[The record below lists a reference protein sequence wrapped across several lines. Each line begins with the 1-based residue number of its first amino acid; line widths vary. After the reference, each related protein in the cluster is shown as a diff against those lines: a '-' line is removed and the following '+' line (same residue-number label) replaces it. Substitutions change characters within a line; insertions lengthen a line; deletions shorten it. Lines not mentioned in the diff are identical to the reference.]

1 MANIRWLAVLPFLG
15 ILVGTAF
22 VNNVE
27 PLIFG
32 MPFVLA
38 WNVGWVILG
47 ALIMALVYASDP
59 ANAKGADREETGR

>member
-1 MANIRWLAVLPFLG
+1 MASIKWLAVLPCLG

-22 VNNVE
+22 VNTVE

-38 WNVGWVILG
+38 WNVGWVVVG
-47 ALIMALVYASDP
+47 ALIMAVIYANDP
-59 ANAKGADREETGR
+59 ANAKSDEGPRR